1 MARQLPIEIFMPPN
15 ILKAKVGSAVGGI
28 DMAAIKRA
36 EAAMEVLKVEFNDW
50 LADDVA
56 RLAACR
62 DGFAAMP
69 SAPTRGDLF
78 RAAHDLKGQAD
89 TFEYPM
95 IARMASSL
103 TKLIDGTQPSGEIP
117 LGLVDAHVA
126 AIRVVFRDKIKTP
139 TDRVAS
145 ALVEELEARV
155 TETLP
160 KDEKPAAAR
169 P

>member
-36 EAAMEVLKVEFNDW
+36 EAAMEVLKVEFHDW

-62 DGFAAMP
+62 DGFAATP
-69 SAPTRGDLF
+69 SAAMRDDLF
-78 RAAHDLKGQAD
+78 RAAHDLKGQAE

-95 IARMASSL
+95 IARIASSL
-103 TKLIDGTQPSGEIP
+103 TKLIDGTPGEIP

-139 TDRVAS
+139 TDQVAS
-145 ALVEELEARV
+145 VLAEELEARV

-160 KDEKPAAAR
+160 KDEKAAAAAR

>member
-15 ILKAKVGSAVGGI
+15 ILKAKVGSAAGGI

-36 EAAMEVLKVEFNDW
+36 EAAMEILKVEFHDW

-62 DGFAAMP
+62 DGFAG
-69 SAPTRGDLF
+69 APTTAAREDLF

-95 IARMASSL
+95 IARIAASL

-145 ALVEELEARV
+145 VLVEELEARV
-155 TETLP
+155 IETLP
-160 KDEKPAAAR
+160 KDEKAGAR